1 MESLLICIK
10 IFCIFKKSIEI
21 ILMKVYFFYVLLMI
35 LLKDLELFLV
45 FFEELLF

>member
-1 MESLLICIK
+1 MDSLFICIK